1 MDALD
6 HMLTDPLDS
15 GEGSDGRITEEC
27 MLGNCQVSLPE
38 DLLEDPEIFF
48 SVLSESTWSEV
59 LTDDQRQHLRQ
70 LLPHFQEDNTCEQ
83 DSTISKLFNK
93 QNFCFGN
100 PLHLAQKLFQD
111 GHFNPEVVKYRQ
123 LCAKSQKKRQLNS
136 LQQYYHK
143 LLKQILVSR
152 KELLELAVRS
162 GPDIAVNR
170 KYPTQTHGEVQE
182 QRVRGRVCRI
192 LREVKTECGDS
203 NASSDDDDTAS
214 WLPTPQSPSS
224 PTPTVSVRVL
234 PSLSTQDMKT
244 TDKQELGEKDMRAM
258 LRRHREKRRRQP
270 DHPDLMTSDIRLG
283 DMMSRVNIGR
293 KGSMMTLFDLALP
306 KRKMREER
314 RKKKMR
320 TIKVESEDPC
330 EALMPSEA
338 PAPTVNITAT
348 LPETP
353 VTPLP
358 SVKEEPMEEV
368 QNSPVMVEEIA
379 VSFFNLLENILKL
392 DGLASTTMLEEKVQQ
407 WQTSPASSLNPWFSS
422 ASCWSEMVLP
432 ALHFLAGE
440 TKVGM
445 LVLPSGFTPYVA
457 FRENSQRW
465 KWIGPSQDGEK
476 DLSALCQLWV
486 DSKDLVV
493 VKTECEELTEMTSPT
508 PRVSWTDFVVRP
520 STGDERHVFQVQE
533 QQRYDQPH
541 KAFTF
546 RMHGFESVVG
556 PVKGVFD
563 KEMSLNKA
571 REHTLLR
578 SDRPAYVTILSLVRD
593 AAARL
598 PNGEGTRAEICELLK
613 DSQFLAPDVTS
624 AQVNTV
630 VSGALDRLH
639 YEKDPCVKYDIGRK
653 LWIYL
658 HRDRGQEE
666 FERIHQ
672 AQAAAAKARKALQQK
687 PKPASKPSGS
697 KEGGGKTPGGLEAS
711 DVGGPMSPTP
721 TTPTTSTPGTPKS
734 PLAPIA
740 TTPTKAGIP
749 DSVKTSPGVLLVSPP
764 PMPQLGTLLSS
775 SQSGPQVSQPATS
788 QHTARVVGHQSG
800 TLPQVRVVSS
810 QTAGGQHATL
820 VHQTPHQIRVPVTMG
835 TKGITQAVVSLPLR
849 TQSAGSPIQVQAS
862 RGQTTLSVSGL
873 TTAVTVLK
881 PQTASPGSPAHNPTS
896 PAVRQ
901 GVTSQNIIKQVAITG
916 QLGIKSQGRPGL
928 PITTTNLRIQGKDVL
943 RLPPS
948 SITTDSKGQTVLRI
962 TPDMM
967 ATLTKSPLT
976 TVKLTPDMLG
986 TATTKSIS
994 ATLHVAPPH
1003 STSSPASSSGEVR
1016 TSKAS
1021 AGTTTLLKAA
1031 GDTIRLMPTLAVTMA
1046 EQKTRTFSTVSS
1058 SDSKSGTTIRIMP
1071 GLGVIPHKQG
1081 QTITMTTTTGSK
1093 PVSTGAATVTIA
1105 TSGLAGAKGLTVG
1118 SSASGSLT
1126 LGTAT
1131 ATVRQVPV
1139 TATVVSTQPG
1149 KLPARFTVP
1158 LSVLS
1163 QPLKSKSV
1171 MTTPMLKGNLST
1183 NISSLG
1189 RNIILTTMP
1198 AGTKLIA
1205 GNKPVSFVTAQQ
1217 LQQLQQQGQAT
1228 QVRIQTVPAQ
1238 QLQQRSAAGSPKSMS
1253 TVVVTTAPSP
1263 KRAPDPPPPTQ

>member
-15 GEGSDGRITEEC
+15 GEGNDGRITEEC

-70 LLPHFQEDNTCEQ
+70 LLPHFQEDNTSEQ

-338 PAPTVNITAT
+338 PAPSVNITAA

-358 SVKEEPMEEV
+358 S
-368 QNSPVMVEEIA
+368 
-379 VSFFNLLENILKL
+379 
-392 DGLASTTMLEEKVQQ
+392 LEEKVQQ

-440 TKVGM
+440 TKGDQADISS
-445 LVLPSGFTPYVA
+445 LGFTPYVA

-476 DLSALCQLWV
+476 DLSALWQLWV

-508 PRVSWTDFVVRP
+508 PRVWTDFVVRP

-687 PKPASKPSGS
+687 PKPASKP
-697 KEGGGKTPGGLEAS
+697 
-711 DVGGPMSPTP
+711 VSPTA
-721 TTPTTSTPGTPKS
+721 ST
-734 PLAPIA
+734 L
-740 TTPTKAGIP
+740 
-749 DSVKTSPGVLLVSPP
+749 VLLVSPP

-775 SQSGPQVSQPATS
+775 CQSGPQVSQPATS

-800 TLPQVRVVSS
+800 SLPQVRVVSS

-835 TKGITQAVVSLPLR
+835 TKGITQ
-849 TQSAGSPIQVQAS
+849 
-862 RGQTTLSVSGL
+862 
-873 TTAVTVLK
+873 
-881 PQTASPGSPAHNPTS
+881 
-896 PAVRQ
+896 
-901 GVTSQNIIKQVAITG
+901 VAITG

-928 PITTTNLRIQGKDVL
+928 PITATNLRIQGKDVL

-994 ATLHVAPPH
+994 ATLHVTPPH

-1071 GLGVIPHKQG
+1071 GLGVIPQKQG

-1105 TSGLAGAKGLTVG
+1105 TSGLAGAKGVTVG

-1139 TATVVSTQPG
+1139 TATG

-1171 MTTPMLKGNLST
+1171 MTTPILKGNLST

-1263 KRAPDPPPPTQ
+1263 KRAPDPPPPAQ

>member
-1 MDALD
+1 MNR
-6 HMLTDPLDS
+6 
-15 GEGSDGRITEEC
+15 GSISV
-27 MLGNCQVSLPE
+27 NCYH
-38 DLLEDPEIFF
+38 
-48 SVLSESTWSEV
+48 T
-59 LTDDQRQHLRQ
+59 T
-70 LLPHFQEDNTCEQ
+70 EQ
-83 DSTISKLFNK
+83 DRTISDLFNN

-100 PLHLAQKLFQD
+100 PLHLETETVQR
-111 GHFNPEVVKYRQ
+111 H
-123 LCAKSQKKRQLNS
+123 LCAKSQKKRQLYS
-136 LQQYYHK
+136 FQQYYHK

-152 KELLELAVRS
+152 KELLELAVHS
-162 GPDIAVNR
+162 GPNTAVKR
-170 KYPTQTHGEVQE
+170 KYPTQMPGTEGERKSVPDT
-182 QRVRGRVCRI
+182 I
-192 LREVKTECGDS
+192 REVKTDCGDRY
-203 NASSDDDDTAS
+203 ASSDDDGTATS
-214 WLPTPQSPSS
+214 LPTPQSPSS
-224 PTPTVSVRVL
+224 PTPTVFVRVL

-244 TDKQELGEKDMRAM
+244 TDKPELGEKDMRAM
-258 LRRHREKRRRQP
+258 LRRHGEKRRRQP
-270 DHPDLMTSDIRLG
+270 DHPDLMTSDIHLG

-293 KGSMMTLFDLALP
+293 KGAMMALFDLALP
-306 KRKMREER
+306 KRKMREEG

-338 PAPTVNITAT
+338 PAPSLNITAALSDT
-348 LPETP
+348 S

-368 QNSPVMVEEIA
+368 QNRPVMVEEIA
-379 VSFFNLLENILKL
+379 VSFFNLLENILRL
-392 DGLASTTMLEEKVQQ
+392 EGLASAAMVFTHAYLHN
-407 WQTSPASSLNPWFSS
+407 SLNPLFSS

-440 TKVGM
+440 SKVHM
-445 LVLPSGFTPYVA
+445 MVIPSGFTPYVA
-457 FRENSQRW
+457 FRESSQQW
-465 KWIGPSQDGEK
+465 KWISPSPDGEK

-508 PRVSWTDFVVRP
+508 PRVWTNYVVRA
-520 STGDERHVFQVQE
+520 STGDQRHVFQVQE
-533 QQRYDQPH
+533 QHRYDQPH

-666 FERIHQ
+666 F
-672 AQAAAAKARKALQQK
+672 
-687 PKPASKPSGS
+687 G
-697 KEGGGKTPGGLEAS
+697 
-711 DVGGPMSPTP
+711 DMGGPMSPTP
-721 TTPTTSTPGTPKS
+721 TTPGTPKS
-734 PLAPIA
+734 PLAPVA
-740 TTPTKAGIP
+740 TTPTKAGMP
-749 DSVKTSPGVLLVSPP
+749 DSVLVSPP
-764 PMPQLGTLLSS
+764 HMPQLGTLLSS

-788 QHTARVVGHQSG
+788 HYSAR
-800 TLPQVRVVSS
+800 VRVVSA
-810 QTAGGQHATL
+810 QTAIGQQDTL

-835 TKGITQAVVSLPLR
+835 AT
-849 TQSAGSPIQVQAS
+849 
-862 RGQTTLSVSGL
+862 
-873 TTAVTVLK
+873 
-881 PQTASPGSPAHNPTS
+881 
-896 PAVRQ
+896 
-901 GVTSQNIIKQVAITG
+901 QVAITG
-916 QLGIKSQGRPGL
+916 QMGMKAQGGAGI
-928 PITTTNLRIQGKDVL
+928 PITDTNLRIQGKDVL

-962 TPDMM
+962 TPGMM
-967 ATLTKSPLT
+967 ATLTKCPVT

-994 ATLHVAPPH
+994 ATLRVTPPH
-1003 STSSPASSSGEVR
+1003 HSSSPTSSSGEVL

-1021 AGTTTLLKAA
+1021 TGTTTLLKAA
-1031 GDTIRLMPTLAVTMA
+1031 GDTICLMPTLAVTMA

-1058 SDSKSGTTIRIMP
+1058 SDSKCGTTIRIMP
-1071 GLGVIPHKQG
+1071 GLGVIPQKQG

-1105 TSGLAGAKGLTVG
+1105 TSGV
-1118 SSASGSLT
+1118 ASGCLT

-1131 ATVRQVPV
+1131 ATVCQVPV

-1149 KLPARFTVP
+1149 KLPARITVP

-1171 MTTPMLKGNLST
+1171 MTTPIMKGNIST
-1183 NISSLG
+1183 NLG
-1189 RNIILTTMP
+1189 RNIILTNMP

-1228 QVRIQTVPAQ
+1228 QVCIQTVPAQ
-1238 QLQQRSAAGSPKSMS
+1238 QLQQRSAAGFPKSVSTVIVTTTHSPKL
-1253 TVVVTTAPSP
+1253 TPA
-1263 KRAPDPPPPTQ
+1263 PPPPA

>member
-1 MDALD
+1 MDELD

-244 TDKQELGEKDMRAM
+244 TD
-258 LRRHREKRRRQP
+258 
-270 DHPDLMTSDIRLG
+270 LMTSDIRLG

-293 KGSMMTLFDLALP
+293 KGSMMSEYKSNKLIMLYLAKSMWTNARQTSHSKIMGINGVGP
-306 KRKMREER
+306 
-314 RKKKMR
+314 
-320 TIKVESEDPC
+320 
-330 EALMPSEA
+330 
-338 PAPTVNITAT
+338 
-348 LPETP
+348 
-353 VTPLP
+353 PLLL
-358 SVKEEPMEEV
+358 
-368 QNSPVMVEEIA
+368 QNSLHPSGKA
-379 VSFFNLLENILKL
+379 FRLTLEHLCNE
-392 DGLASTTMLEEKVQQ
+392 SCM
-407 WQTSPASSLNPWFSS
+407 SSSSLNPWFSS

-493 VKTECEELTEMTSPT
+493 VKVLQVHISTSHYSMTSPT
-508 PRVSWTDFVVRP
+508 PRVWTDFVVRP

-687 PKPASKPSGS
+687 PKPASKPVSSTKSGS

-734 PLAPIA
+734 PLAPVA

-881 PQTASPGSPAHNPTS
+881 PQTASPGGPAHNPTS

-1071 GLGVIPHKQG
+1071 GLGVIPQKQG

-1105 TSGLAGAKGLTVG
+1105 TSGLAGAKGVTVG

-1171 MTTPMLKGNLST
+1171 MTTPILKGNLST

-1263 KRAPDPPPPTQ
+1263 KRAGDA

>member
-15 GEGSDGRITEEC
+15 GVGNNGRVTEEC
-27 MLGNCQVSLPE
+27 MLGNCRVSLPE
-38 DLLEDPEIFF
+38 DLLEDPELFF

-70 LLPHFQEDNTCEQ
+70 LLPQFPEDNTTEQ
-83 DSTISKLFNK
+83 DRTIKDLFNNN
-93 QNFCFGN
+93 NFCFGN
-100 PLHLAQKLFQD
+100 PLSLAQKLFRD

-123 LCAKSQKKRQLNS
+123 LCAKSQRKHQLNS

-152 KELLELAVRS
+152 KELLELAGRS
-162 GPDIAVNR
+162 GPGVTVKR
-170 KYPTQTHGEVQE
+170 RYPAQTPSERQE
-182 QRVRGRVCRI
+182 QRVRGRVSRI
-192 LREVKTECGDS
+192 LREVKAECGD
-203 NASSDDDDTAS
+203 NDASSGDEGESAVLS
-214 WLPTPQSPSS
+214 PSCPSS
-224 PTPTVSVRVL
+224 PTPRVSVRVL
-234 PSLSTQDMKT
+234 PSLYTQDMKT
-244 TDKQELGEKDMRAM
+244 TDKSELGEKDMRAM
-258 LRRHREKRRRQP
+258 LRKHREKRKRQP
-270 DHPDLMTSDIRLG
+270 DHPDLMTSDIHLG
-283 DMMSRVNIGR
+283 DIMSRVNIGR
-293 KGSMMTLFDLALP
+293 KGSMLALFELALP

-320 TIKVESEDPC
+320 AIKVESEEPC
-330 EALMPSEA
+330 ENLVPSEA
-338 PAPTVNITAT
+338 PVPSTTITAT
-348 LPETP
+348 LPDA
-353 VTPLP
+353 

-379 VSFFNLLENILKL
+379 VSFFNLLENILRIE
-392 DGLASTTMLEEKVQQ
+392 GLASTAMLEEKVQQ

-440 TKVGM
+440 TK
-445 LVLPSGFTPYVA
+445 
-457 FRENSQRW
+457 
-465 KWIGPSQDGEK
+465 GERRF
-476 DLSALCQLWV
+476 SALLKH
-486 DSKDLVV
+486 SYHHPLHH
-493 VKTECEELTEMTSPT
+493 SI
-508 PRVSWTDFVVRP
+508 SWTDFVVRP
-520 STGDERHVFQVQE
+520 STGDERRVFQVQE

-658 HRDRGQEE
+658 HRDRSQEE
-666 FERIHQ
+666 FEKIHQ
-672 AQAAAAKARKALQQK
+672 AQAAAAKARKTLQQK
-687 PKPASKPSGS
+687 PKPPSKPVSPTS
-697 KEGGGKTPGGLEAS
+697 SHVLSSNVCVWVWVCVCELSTLPVTPGRILCCH
-711 DVGGPMSPTP
+711 
-721 TTPTTSTPGTPKS
+721 
-734 PLAPIA
+734 
-740 TTPTKAGIP
+740 
-749 DSVKTSPGVLLVSPP
+749 
-764 PMPQLGTLLSS
+764 LS
-775 SQSGPQVSQPATS
+775 
-788 QHTARVVGHQSG
+788 RMF
-800 TLPQVRVVSS
+800 
-810 QTAGGQHATL
+810 
-820 VHQTPHQIRVPVTMG
+820 PV
-835 TKGITQAVVSLPLR
+835 
-849 TQSAGSPIQVQAS
+849 S
-862 RGQTTLSVSGL
+862 RGHVSFLS
-873 TTAVTVLK
+873 LK
-881 PQTASPGSPAHNPTS
+881 
-896 PAVRQ
+896 
-901 GVTSQNIIKQVAITG
+901 VAITG
-916 QLGIKSQGRPGL
+916 QLGMKAQGGAGI
-928 PITTTNLRIQGKDVL
+928 PITATNLRIQGKDVL

-948 SITTDSKGQTVLRI
+948 SITTDAKGQTVLRI

-967 ATLTKSPLT
+967 ATLTKSPVT

-994 ATLHVAPPH
+994 ATLHVTPPH
-1003 STSSPASSSGEVR
+1003 HSNTSPATSSGDVL
-1016 TSKAS
+1016 TGKGS
-1021 AGTTTLLKAA
+1021 AGGGALLKAS

-1046 EQKTRTFSTVSS
+1046 DQKTRTFSSVSS
-1058 SDSKSGTTIRIMP
+1058 SDAKSGTTIRIMP
-1071 GLGVIPHKQG
+1071 GLGVIPQKQG
-1081 QTITMTTTTGSK
+1081 QTITMTATTGSK

-1105 TSGLAGAKGLTVG
+1105 TGTVGGAKGVTLAP
-1118 SSASGSLT
+1118 SASGALT

-1139 TATVVSTQPG
+1139 TATGKIPG
-1149 KLPARFTVP
+1149 RITVP

-1163 QPLKSKSV
+1163 QPMKSKSV
-1171 MTTPMLKGNLST
+1171 MTTPILKGNIST

-1228 QVRIQTVPAQ
+1228 QVRIHTVPAQ
-1238 QLQQRSAAGSPKSMS
+1238 QLQQRSAAGSPKSVS
-1253 TVVVTTAPSP
+1253 TVMVTTAPSP
-1263 KRAPDPPPPTQ
+1263 KRTPDPPPPTSQ

>member
-1 MDALD
+1 MDVLD

-15 GEGSDGRITEEC
+15 EKANDGRITEEC
-27 MLGNCQVSLPE
+27 MLGDCRVSLPE

-48 SVLSESTWSEV
+48 SVLSEGTWSKV
-59 LTDDQRQHLRQ
+59 LTDEQRQHLRQ
-70 LLPHFQEDNTCEQ
+70 LLPHFPDDNTSEQ
-83 DSTISKLFNK
+83 DRTISDLFNN

-100 PLHLAQKLFQD
+100 PLHLAQKLFRD
-111 GHFNPEVVKYRQ
+111 GHFNPEVVKYRH
-123 LCAKSQKKRQLNS
+123 LCAKSQKKRQLYS
-136 LQQYYHK
+136 FQQYYHK

-152 KELLELAVRS
+152 KELLELAVHS
-162 GPDIAVNR
+162 GPNIAVKR
-170 KYPTQTHGEVQE
+170 KYPTQMPGEMQE

-192 LREVKTECGDS
+192 LREVKTDCGDRY
-203 NASSDDDDTAS
+203 ASSDDDGTATS
-214 WLPTPQSPSS
+214 LPTPQSPSS
-224 PTPTVSVRVL
+224 PTPTVFVRVL

-244 TDKQELGEKDMRAM
+244 TDKPELGEKDMRAM
-258 LRRHREKRRRQP
+258 LRRHREKGRRQP
-270 DHPDLMTSDIRLG
+270 DHPDLMTSDIHLG

-293 KGSMMTLFDLALP
+293 KGAMMALFDLALP
-306 KRKMREER
+306 KRKMREEG

-338 PAPTVNITAT
+338 PAPSLNITGALT
-348 LPETP
+348 HQSLHCP
-353 VTPLP
+353 V
-358 SVKEEPMEEV
+358 SRKSEPMEEV
-368 QNSPVMVEEIA
+368 QNRPVMVEEIA
-379 VSFFNLLENILKL
+379 VSFFNLLENILRL
-392 DGLASTTMLEEKVQQ
+392 EGLASAAMLEEKVQR

-440 TKVGM
+440 SKVHM
-445 LVLPSGFTPYVA
+445 MVIPSGFTPYVA
-457 FRENSQRW
+457 FRESSQQW
-465 KWIGPSQDGEK
+465 KWISPSPDGEK

-493 VKTECEELTEMTSPT
+493 VKTECEEPTEMTSPT
-508 PRVSWTDFVVRP
+508 PRVWTNYVVRA
-520 STGDERHVFQVQE
+520 STGDQRHVFQVQE
-533 QQRYDQPH
+533 QHRYDQPH

-639 YEKDPCVKYDIGRK
+639 YEKDPCVKYDIGHK

-666 FERIHQ
+666 FEKIHQ
-672 AQAAAAKARKALQQK
+672 AQAAAAKARKTLQQK
-687 PKPASKPSGS
+687 PKPASKPKSGS
-697 KEGGGKTPGGLEAS
+697 KEGSGKTSGGLEAG
-711 DVGGPMSPTP
+711 DMGGPMSPTP
-721 TTPTTSTPGTPKS
+721 TTPGTPKS
-734 PLAPIA
+734 PLAPVA
-740 TTPTKAGIP
+740 TTPTKAGMP

-764 PMPQLGTLLSS
+764 HMPQLGTLLSS

-788 QHTARVVGHQSG
+788 HYSARVVGHQSG
-800 TLPQVRVVSS
+800 SLPQVRVVSA
-810 QTAGGQHATL
+810 QTAIGQQDTL

-835 TKGITQAVVSLPLR
+835 AT
-849 TQSAGSPIQVQAS
+849 
-862 RGQTTLSVSGL
+862 
-873 TTAVTVLK
+873 
-881 PQTASPGSPAHNPTS
+881 
-896 PAVRQ
+896 
-901 GVTSQNIIKQVAITG
+901 QVAITG
-916 QLGIKSQGRPGL
+916 QMGMKAQGGAGI
-928 PITTTNLRIQGKDVL
+928 PITDTNLRIQGKDVL

-967 ATLTKSPLT
+967 ATLTKCPVT

-994 ATLHVAPPH
+994 ATLRVTPPH
-1003 STSSPASSSGEVR
+1003 HSSSPTSSSGEVL

-1021 AGTTTLLKAA
+1021 TGTTTLLKAA
-1031 GDTIRLMPTLAVTMA
+1031 GDTICLMPTLAVTMA

-1058 SDSKSGTTIRIMP
+1058 SDSKCGTTIRIMP
-1071 GLGVIPHKQG
+1071 GLGVIPQKQG

-1105 TSGLAGAKGLTVG
+1105 TSGV
-1118 SSASGSLT
+1118 ASGCLT

-1131 ATVRQVPV
+1131 ATVCQVPV

-1149 KLPARFTVP
+1149 KLPARITVP

-1171 MTTPMLKGNLST
+1171 MTTPIMKGNIST
-1183 NISSLG
+1183 NLG
-1189 RNIILTTMP
+1189 RNIILTNMP

-1228 QVRIQTVPAQ
+1228 QVCIQTVPAQ
-1238 QLQQRSAAGSPKSMS
+1238 QLQQRSAAGFPKSVSTVIVTTTHSPKL
-1253 TVVVTTAPSP
+1253 TPA
-1263 KRAPDPPPPTQ
+1263 PPPPAQ

>member
-6 HMLTDPLDS
+6 HMLTDPLDA
-15 GEGSDGRITEEC
+15 GEGNNGRVTEEC
-27 MLGNCQVSLPE
+27 VLGNCRVSLPE
-38 DLLEDPEIFF
+38 DLLEDPDVFF
-48 SVLSESTWSEV
+48 SVLSESTWSDV

-70 LLPHFQEDNTCEQ
+70 LLPQFPDDNTTEQ
-83 DSTISKLFNK
+83 DRTIKDLFNN

-100 PLHLAQKLFQD
+100 PLSLAQNLFRD

-123 LCAKSQKKRQLNS
+123 LCVKSQRKQQLNS
-136 LQQYYHK
+136 LQQYYHN

-152 KELLELAVRS
+152 KELLELAGRNGPGVAVR
-162 GPDIAVNR
+162 R
-170 KYPTQTHGEVQE
+170 RYPAQIHSEQQD
-182 QRVRGRVCRI
+182 QRVRGRVSRI
-192 LREVKTECGDS
+192 LREVRTECDD
-203 NASSDDDDTAS
+203 NDASSEDDDTAS
-214 WLPTPQSPSS
+214 WPSS
-224 PTPTVSVRVL
+224 PAPRVSVRVL
-234 PSLSTQDMKT
+234 PTLYVQDMKT
-244 TDKQELGEKDMRAM
+244 VDKSEPGEQDMRAM
-258 LRRHREKRRRQP
+258 LRRHREKRKRQP
-270 DHPDLMTSDIRLG
+270 DHPDLMTSDIHLG
-283 DMMSRVNIGR
+283 DIMSRVNIGR
-293 KGSMMTLFDLALP
+293 KGSMMALFELALP

-320 TIKVESEDPC
+320 TIKVESEEPC
-330 EALMPSEA
+330 EVPSEA
-338 PAPTVNITAT
+338 PVLSTTVTAAV
-348 LPETP
+348 LDA
-353 VTPLP
+353 

-379 VSFFNLLENILKL
+379 VSFFNLLENILRIE
-392 DGLASTTMLEEKVQQ
+392 GLASTAMLEEKVQG

-440 TKVGM
+440 TKVGLM
-445 LVLPSGFTPYVA
+445 VLPTGSTPYVA
-457 FRENSQRW
+457 FREAPQQW
-465 KWIGPSQDGEK
+465 KWIGPSLDGEK
-476 DLSALCQLWV
+476 DLSALCQLWI
-486 DSKDLVV
+486 DSKDMVV
-493 VKTECEELTEMTSPT
+493 VKTECEELSERTSPT
-508 PRVSWTDFVVRP
+508 PRVWTDFVVRP

-533 QQRYDQPH
+533 QQRYEQPH

-613 DSQFLAPDVTS
+613 DSQFLAPGVTS

-658 HRDRGQEE
+658 HRDRSQEE

-672 AQAAAAKARKALQQK
+672 AQAAAAKARKTLQQK
-687 PKPASKPSGS
+687 PKPPSKPKSAG
-697 KEGGGKTPGGLEAS
+697 KEGGGKMPGGLEAA
-711 DVGGPMSPTP
+711 DVGGPMSPITP
-721 TTPTTSTPGTPKS
+721 TPSTPGTPIS
-734 PLAPIA
+734 PLAHIA
-740 TTPTKAGIP
+740 TTPTKSGIP
-749 DSVKTSPGVLLVSPP
+749 ESVKTSPGVLLVSPP

-775 SQSGPQVSQPATS
+775 SQISQAPSSQPP
-788 QHTARVVGHQSG
+788 ARVMGHQTGS
-800 TLPQVRVVSS
+800 LSQVRVVSA
-810 QTAGGQHATL
+810 QTAGSHQATL
-820 VHQTPHQIRVPVTMG
+820 MHQTPHQIRVPVTMG

-862 RGQTTLSVSGL
+862 RGQTSLSMSGL
-873 TTAVTVLK
+873 TTAITVAKAQTGLSGTQQNPAGPTVL
-881 PQTASPGSPAHNPTS
+881 
-896 PAVRQ
+896 Q

-916 QLGIKSQGRPGL
+916 QLGMKAQGGAGI
-928 PITTTNLRIQGKDVL
+928 PITATNLRIQGKDVL

-967 ATLTKSPLT
+967 ATLTKSPVT

-986 TATTKSIS
+986 SATAKSIS
-994 ATLHVAPPH
+994 ATIHVAPPH
-1003 STSSPASSSGEVR
+1003 HTSPAPSSGDLL
-1016 TSKAS
+1016 TGKGSPGSGGA
-1021 AGTTTLLKAA
+1021 LLKAS

-1046 EQKTRTFSTVSS
+1046 DQKTRTFTSVSS
-1058 SDSKSGTTIRIMP
+1058 SDAKSGTTIRIMP
-1071 GLGVIPHKQG
+1071 GLGVIPQKQG
-1081 QTITMTTTTGSK
+1081 QTITMTATTGTK

-1105 TSGLAGAKGLTVG
+1105 TGVGGAKGMTLAP
-1118 SSASGSLT
+1118 SASGALT
-1126 LGTAT
+1126 LGTTT
-1131 ATVRQVPV
+1131 AKVRQVPV
-1139 TATVVSTQPG
+1139 TATVVSTQSGKMPG
-1149 KLPARFTVP
+1149 RITVP

-1163 QPLKSKSV
+1163 QPMKSKSV
-1171 MTTPMLKGNLST
+1171 MATPILKGNIST

-1228 QVRIQTVPAQ
+1228 QVRIHTVPAQ
-1238 QLQQRSAAGSPKSMS
+1238 QLQQRSAGGSPKSVS
-1253 TVVVTTAPSP
+1253 TVMVTTAPSP
-1263 KRAPDPPPPTQ
+1263 KPTPDPAPPTSQ

>member
-1 MDALD
+1 MDELD

-244 TDKQELGEKDMRAM
+244 TD
-258 LRRHREKRRRQP
+258 
-270 DHPDLMTSDIRLG
+270 LMTSDIRLG

-338 PAPTVNITAT
+338 PAPSVNITAA
-348 LPETP
+348 L
-353 VTPLP
+353 
-358 SVKEEPMEEV
+358 
-368 QNSPVMVEEIA
+368 
-379 VSFFNLLENILKL
+379 NIVYIVCNE
-392 DGLASTTMLEEKVQQ
+392 SCM
-407 WQTSPASSLNPWFSS
+407 SSSSLNPWFSS

-508 PRVSWTDFVVRP
+508 PRVWTDFVVRP

-687 PKPASKPSGS
+687 PKPASKPKSGS

-734 PLAPIA
+734 PLAPVA

-835 TKGITQAVVSLPLR
+835 TKGITQ
-849 TQSAGSPIQVQAS
+849 VQAS

-881 PQTASPGSPAHNPTS
+881 PQTASPGGPAHNPTS

-1071 GLGVIPHKQG
+1071 GLGVIPQKQG

-1105 TSGLAGAKGLTVG
+1105 TSGLAGAKGVTVG

-1171 MTTPMLKGNLST
+1171 MTTPILKGNLST

-1263 KRAPDPPPPTQ
+1263 KRAGDA

>member
-1 MDALD
+1 MDVHD

-15 GEGSDGRITEEC
+15 EKANYGRVTEEC
-27 MLGNCQVSLPE
+27 MLGDCRVSLPE

-48 SVLSESTWSEV
+48 AVLSEDTWSKV
-59 LTDDQRQHLRQ
+59 LTGEQRQHLRQ
-70 LLPHFQEDNTCEQ
+70 LLPHFPDDNTSEQ
-83 DSTISKLFNK
+83 DRTISDLFNN

-100 PLHLAQKLFQD
+100 PLHLAQKLFRD
-111 GHFNPEVVKYRQ
+111 GHFNPEVVMYRE
-123 LCAKSQKKRQLNS
+123 LCAKSQKKRQRYS

-162 GPDIAVNR
+162 GPDIAL
-170 KYPTQTHGEVQE
+170 KGKCPTRTPGKMLE
-182 QRVRGRVCRI
+182 QRVRGRVCWI
-192 LREVKTECGDS
+192 LREVNTECGDRYP
-203 NASSDDDDTAS
+203 SSDDDGTAS
-214 WLPTPQSPSS
+214 TLPTPQSPSS
-224 PTPTVSVRVL
+224 PTPTVFVRVL

-244 TDKQELGEKDMRAM
+244 TDKPELGEKDMRAM
-258 LRRHREKRRRQP
+258 QRRHREKRRRQP
-270 DHPDLMTSDIRLG
+270 DHPDLMTSDIHLG
-283 DMMSRVNIGR
+283 DMMSRVDMGR
-293 KGSMMTLFDLALP
+293 KGAMMALFDLTLP

-314 RKKKMR
+314 RKKMR
-320 TIKVESEDPC
+320 RIKVESEDPC
-330 EALMPSEA
+330 EALMPSEV
-338 PAPTVNITAT
+338 PAPSLDIPTA
-348 LPETP
+348 LPDTP

-358 SVKEEPMEEV
+358 RVKEEPLEVV
-368 QNSPVMVEEIA
+368 QNNPVIAEEIA
-379 VSFFNLLENILKL
+379 VTFFNLLGNILRL
-392 DGLASTTMLEEKVQQ
+392 AGLASTAMLEEKVQQ

-440 TKVGM
+440 NKVGM
-445 LVLPSGFTPYVA
+445 MALPSGFTPYVV
-457 FRENSQRW
+457 FRENSQQW
-465 KWIGPSQDGEK
+465 KWIGLEGASQNGEK

-508 PRVSWTDFVVRP
+508 PRVWTDYVVRA

-546 RMHGFESVVG
+546 RMHGFESQVG

-613 DSQFLAPDVTS
+613 DSQFLEPDVTS
-624 AQVNTV
+624 GQVNTV

-639 YEKDPCVKYDIGRK
+639 YEKDPCVKYDIVRK

-666 FERIHQ
+666 FETIHQ
-672 AQAAAAKARKALQQK
+672 AQAAAAKARKTLQQK

-697 KEGGGKTPGGLEAS
+697 KEGGGKTSGGLEAG
-711 DVGGPMSPTP
+711 DMGGPMSPTP
-721 TTPTTSTPGTPKS
+721 STPGIPKS
-734 PLAPIA
+734 PLAPVA

-764 PMPQLGTLLSS
+764 PIPQLGTLLSS

-788 QHTARVVGHQSG
+788 QHSARVVGHQSG
-800 TLPQVRVVSS
+800 SLPQVRVVSA
-810 QTAGGQHATL
+810 QTARGQQAML
-820 VHQTPHQIRVPVTMG
+820 VHQTPRQIRVPVTLG
-835 TKGITQAVVSLPLR
+835 AKGITQTVVSLPLR
-849 TQSAGSPIQVQAS
+849 TQSFGSPIQGQAA
-862 RGQTTLSVSGL
+862 RGQTTLLMSGL
-873 TTAVTVLK
+873 TTA
-881 PQTASPGSPAHNPTS
+881 QTGFPGSPAHHPAS
-896 PAVRQ
+896 PAVLQ
-901 GVTSQNIIKQVAITG
+901 GVTSQNIIQPGIRKMVAITG
-916 QLGIKSQGRPGL
+916 QIGMKAQGGAAI
-928 PITTTNLRIQGKDVL
+928 PITATNLRIQGKDVL

-962 TPDMM
+962 TPEMM
-967 ATLTKSPLT
+967 ATLTKSPVT

-994 ATLHVAPPH
+994 ATLHLTPPH
-1003 STSSPASSSGEVR
+1003 HSSPCSPASSSGDVL

-1031 GDTIRLMPTLAVTMA
+1031 GDTMRLMPTLAVTMA
-1046 EQKTRTFSTVSS
+1046 EQKARTFSTVSS

-1071 GLGVIPHKQG
+1071 GLGVIPQKRG
-1081 QTITMTTTTGSK
+1081 QTVTVTTTTSSK

-1105 TSGLAGAKGLTVG
+1105 TSGVAVAKGVTIG
-1118 SSASGSLT
+1118 PSASGSLT
-1126 LGTAT
+1126 QGTAT

-1139 TATVVSTQPG
+1139 TVVSTQPG
-1149 KLPARFTVP
+1149 KLPARIPMP
-1158 LSVLS
+1158 LSVLG
-1163 QPLKSKSV
+1163 QPLKSESG
-1171 MTTPMLKGNLST
+1171 MTTPVLKGNVRT

-1189 RNIILTTMP
+1189 RNIILTNMP

-1228 QVRIQTVPAQ
+1228 QVRIQTVQAQ
-1238 QLQQRSAAGSPKSMS
+1238 QLQQHSAAGSPKSVS
-1253 TVVVTTAPSP
+1253 TVIVTTAPSP
-1263 KRAPDPPPPTQ
+1263 KRTPDPPPPAQ

>member
-1 MDALD
+1 MDELD

-244 TDKQELGEKDMRAM
+244 TD
-258 LRRHREKRRRQP
+258 
-270 DHPDLMTSDIRLG
+270 LMTSDIRLG

-338 PAPTVNITAT
+338 PAPSVNITAA
-348 LPETP
+348 L
-353 VTPLP
+353 
-358 SVKEEPMEEV
+358 
-368 QNSPVMVEEIA
+368 
-379 VSFFNLLENILKL
+379 NIVYIVYNE
-392 DGLASTTMLEEKVQQ
+392 SCM
-407 WQTSPASSLNPWFSS
+407 SSSSLNPWFSS

-508 PRVSWTDFVVRP
+508 PRVWTDFVVRP

-687 PKPASKPSGS
+687 PKPASKPKSGS
-697 KEGGGKTPGGLEAS
+697 KEGGGKTSGGLEAS

-734 PLAPIA
+734 PLAPVA

-835 TKGITQAVVSLPLR
+835 TKGITQ
-849 TQSAGSPIQVQAS
+849 VQAS

-881 PQTASPGSPAHNPTS
+881 PQTASPGGPAHNPTS

-1071 GLGVIPHKQG
+1071 GLGVIPQKQG

-1105 TSGLAGAKGLTVG
+1105 TSGLAGAKGVTVG

-1171 MTTPMLKGNLST
+1171 MTTPILKGNLST

-1263 KRAPDPPPPTQ
+1263 KRAGDA

>member
-15 GEGSDGRITEEC
+15 EEGNNDGRVTEEC
-27 MLGNCQVSLPE
+27 MLGNCRVSLPE
-38 DLLEDPEIFF
+38 DLLEDPDIFF
-48 SVLSESTWSEV
+48 SVLSESTWSDV

-70 LLPHFQEDNTCEQ
+70 LLPQFPGGNPAEQ
-83 DSTISKLFNK
+83 DRTISDLFNN

-100 PLHLAQKLFQD
+100 PLHMAQKLFRD

-123 LCAKSQKKRQLNS
+123 LCAKSQRKQELNS

-152 KELLELAVRS
+152 KELLDLAVRN
-162 GPDIAVNR
+162 GPGITAKR
-170 KYPTQTHGEVQE
+170 RYPGQSHGGLQE
-182 QRVRGRVCRI
+182 QRVRGRLSRI
-192 LREVKTECGDS
+192 LREVKTDCGDN
-203 NASSDDDDTAS
+203 NASSSDDDTAC
-214 WLPTPQSPSS
+214 WLPSPQSPSS
-224 PTPTVSVRVL
+224 PTPTVPVRVL
-234 PSLSTQDMKT
+234 PSLYTQDMKT
-244 TDKQELGEKDMRAM
+244 TGKSDLGEKDLRAM
-258 LRRHREKRRRQP
+258 LRRHREKRKRQP
-270 DHPDLMTSDIRLG
+270 DHPDLMTSDVHLG
-283 DMMSRVNIGR
+283 DIMSRVNIGR
-293 KGSMMTLFDLALP
+293 KGSMLALFELALP
-306 KRKMREER
+306 KRKLREER
-314 RKKKMR
+314 RKKKLR
-320 TIKVESEDPC
+320 TIKVETEDPC
-330 EALMPSEA
+330 EGLMPSEA
-338 PAPTVNITAT
+338 PAPSAT
-348 LPETP
+348 IAAILPDD
-353 VTPLP
+353 
-358 SVKEEPMEEV
+358 SVKDEPMEEV
-368 QNSPVMVEEIA
+368 QNSPVAVEEIA
-379 VSFFNLLENILKL
+379 VSFFNLLENILRL
-392 DGLASTTMLEEKVQQ
+392 EGLTSTAMLEEKVQQ
-407 WQTSPASSLNPWFSS
+407 WQGSPASSLNPWFSS
-422 ASCWSEMVLP
+422 APCWSDMVLP

-445 LVLPSGFTPYVA
+445 MVLPGGFTPYVV
-457 FRENSQRW
+457 FKEVTQQW

-476 DLSALCQLWV
+476 DLNALCQLWI
-486 DSKDLVV
+486 DSKDVVV
-493 VKTECEELTEMTSPT
+493 VKTECEDLSDRTSPI
-508 PRVSWTDFVVRP
+508 PRVWTDFVVRP

-658 HRDRGQEE
+658 HRNRSQEE

-672 AQAAAAKARKALQQK
+672 AQAAAAKARKTLQQK
-687 PKPASKPSGS
+687 PKPPSKLKSAS
-697 KEGGGKTPGGLEAS
+697 KEGCGKMPGGLEAG

-721 TTPTTSTPGTPKS
+721 TSHTPSTPGTPMS
-734 PLAPIA
+734 PHTHAA
-740 TTPTKAGIP
+740 STPTKVGVS
-749 DSVKTSPGVLLVSPP
+749 DSVKSSPGVLLVSPP

-775 SQSGPQVSQPATS
+775 SQCGPQVSQAAVS
-788 QHTARVVGHQSG
+788 QHSARVLGHQAGS
-800 TLPQVRVVSS
+800 LSQVRVVSA
-810 QTAGGQHATL
+810 QAAGGQQATL

-849 TQSAGSPIQVQAS
+849 SQSAGSPIQVQAA
-862 RGQTTLSVSGL
+862 RGQTSLSMSGL
-873 TTAVTVLK
+873 TNAVTVAK
-881 PQTASPGSPAHNPTS
+881 PQTGSTGSPAHNPAS
-896 PAVRQ
+896 PAVLQ

-916 QLGIKSQGRPGL
+916 QLGMKTQGGAGI
-928 PITTTNLRIQGKDVL
+928 PITATNLRIQGKDVL

-967 ATLTKSPLT
+967 ATLTKSPVT

-994 ATLHVAPPH
+994 ATLHVTPPHH
-1003 STSSPASSSGEVR
+1003 STSSPASSSGEALVGKKS
-1016 TSKAS
+1016 TSGS
-1021 AGTTTLLKAA
+1021 ALLKAS
-1031 GDTIRLMPTLAVTMA
+1031 GDAIRLMPTLAVTMA
-1046 EQKTRTFSTVSS
+1046 DQKTRTFSTVSS
-1058 SDSKSGTTIRIMP
+1058 SDCKSGTTIRIMP
-1071 GLGVIPHKQG
+1071 GLGVIPQKQG

-1093 PVSTGAATVTIA
+1093 PVSTGAANVTIA
-1105 TSGLAGAKGLTVG
+1105 TSAVAGAKGVSIGPT
-1118 SSASGSLT
+1118 ASGSLT

-1149 KLPARFTVP
+1149 KLPGRITVP

-1163 QPLKSKSV
+1163 QPMKSKNV
-1171 MTTPMLKGNLST
+1171 MTTPILKGNIST

-1205 GNKPVSFVTAQQ
+1205 GNKPLSFVTAQQ
-1217 LQQLQQQGQAT
+1217 FQQLQQQGQAT
-1228 QVRIQTVPAQ
+1228 QVRIHTVPAQ
-1238 QLQQRSAAGSPKSMS
+1238 QLQQRSAAASPKSVS
-1253 TVVVTTAPSP
+1253 TVVVTSAPSP
-1263 KRAPDPPPPTQ
+1263 KRTPDPQPPAPQ

>member
-1 MDALD
+1 MDVLD

-15 GEGSDGRITEEC
+15 EKANDGRITEEC
-27 MLGNCQVSLPE
+27 MLGDFQVSLPE

-48 SVLSESTWSEV
+48 AVLSESTWSKV
-59 LTDDQRQHLRQ
+59 LTDEQRQHLRQ
-70 LLPHFQEDNTCEQ
+70 LLPHFPDDNTSEQ
-83 DSTISKLFNK
+83 DRTISDLFNN

-100 PLHLAQKLFQD
+100 PLHLAQELFRD
-111 GHFNPEVVKYRQ
+111 GHFNPEVVMYRE
-123 LCAKSQKKRQLNS
+123 LCAKSQKKRQLS
-136 LQQYYHK
+136 FLQQYYHK

-162 GPDIAVNR
+162 GPDIAVKR
-170 KYPTQTHGEVQE
+170 KCPARTPGEMQE
-182 QRVRGRVCRI
+182 QRVRGRVCWI
-192 LREVKTECGDS
+192 LREVKTECGDRYP
-203 NASSDDDDTAS
+203 SSDDDAFS
-214 WLPTPQSPSS
+214 LPTPQSSSS
-224 PTPTVSVRVL
+224 PTPTVFVRGL

-244 TDKQELGEKDMRAM
+244 TDKPELGAKDMRAM

-270 DHPDLMTSDIRLG
+270 DHPDLMTSDIHLG
-283 DMMSRVNIGR
+283 DIMCRVDMGR
-293 KGSMMTLFDLALP
+293 KGAMMGEYKHQHHKPLFDPALP

-314 RKKKMR
+314 RKKMR
-320 TIKVESEDPC
+320 RIKVESEDPC
-330 EALMPSEA
+330 QALMPSEA
-338 PAPTVNITAT
+338 PAPSLDIPAA
-348 LPETP
+348 LPDTP

-358 SVKEEPMEEV
+358 SVKEEPLGEV
-368 QNSPVMVEEIA
+368 QDNPVMVEEIA
-379 VSFFNLLENILKL
+379 VTFFNLLENILRL
-392 DGLASTTMLEEKVQQ
+392 EGLASTAMLEEKVRQ
-407 WQTSPASSLNPWFSS
+407 WQTSPASSLNPRFSS

-445 LVLPSGFTPYVA
+445 MALPSGFTPYVV
-457 FRENSQRW
+457 FRERSQQW
-465 KWIGPSQDGEK
+465 KWIGLEGPSQDGE
-476 DLSALCQLWV
+476 DLSALWQLWV

-493 VKTECEELTEMTSPT
+493 VKAECEELGEMTSPT
-508 PRVSWTDFVVRP
+508 PRAWIDYVVRA

-533 QQRYDQPH
+533 QRRYDQPH

-546 RMHGFESVVG
+546 RMHGFESQVG

-639 YEKDPCVKYDIGRK
+639 YEKDPCVKYDIVRK

-666 FERIHQ
+666 FEKIHQ
-672 AQAAAAKARKALQQK
+672 AQATAAKARKTLQQK
-687 PKPASKPSGS
+687 LKPASKPSGS
-697 KEGGGKTPGGLEAS
+697 KEGSGKTSGGLDAG
-711 DVGGPMSPTP
+711 DMVGPMSPTP
-721 TTPTTSTPGTPKS
+721 STPGTPKS
-734 PLAPIA
+734 PLAPVA

-749 DSVKTSPGVLLVSPP
+749 DSVKTGPGVLLVSPP
-764 PMPQLGTLLSS
+764 PISQLGTLLSS

-788 QHTARVVGHQSG
+788 QHSARVVGHQSG
-800 TLPQVRVVSS
+800 SLLQVRVVSA
-810 QTAGGQHATL
+810 QTARGQQAML
-820 VHQTPHQIRVPVTMG
+820 VHQTPRQIRVPVTVG
-835 TKGITQAVVSLPLR
+835 AKGITQTVVSLPLR
-849 TQSAGSPIQVQAS
+849 TQSFGSPILGQAA
-862 RGQTTLSVSGL
+862 RGQTTLSMSGL
-873 TTAVTVLK
+873 TTA
-881 PQTASPGSPAHNPTS
+881 QTGFPGSPAHHPAS
-896 PAVRQ
+896 PAVLQ
-901 GVTSQNIIKQVAITG
+901 GVTSQNIIQQVAITG
-916 QLGIKSQGRPGL
+916 QMGVKAQGGAAI
-928 PITTTNLRIQGKDVL
+928 PIPATNLRVQGKDVL

-962 TPDMM
+962 TPEMM
-967 ATLTKSPLT
+967 ATLTKSPVT
-976 TVKLTPDMLG
+976 TFKLTPDMLG
-986 TATTKSIS
+986 TATTKRIS
-994 ATLHVAPPH
+994 ATLHLTPPH
-1003 STSSPASSSGEVR
+1003 HSSPRSPASSLGDVL

-1031 GDTIRLMPTLAVTMA
+1031 GDAMRLMPTLAVAMA
-1046 EQKTRTFSTVSS
+1046 EQKARTFSTVSS

-1071 GLGVIPHKQG
+1071 GLGVIPQKRG
-1081 QTITMTTTTGSK
+1081 QAITVTTNTGSK
-1093 PVSTGAATVTIA
+1093 PVSTGAATVPIA
-1105 TSGLAGAKGLTVG
+1105 TSGVAVARGVTICP
-1118 SSASGSLT
+1118 SASGSLT
-1126 LGTAT
+1126 QGT

-1139 TATVVSTQPG
+1139 TATVVSTQQG
-1149 KLPARFTVP
+1149 KLPARISVP

-1163 QPLKSKSV
+1163 QPLKSKSG
-1171 MTTPMLKGNLST
+1171 MTTPILKGNIST
-1183 NISSLG
+1183 KISSLG

-1205 GNKPVSFVTAQQ
+1205 GNKPVSFVAAQQ

-1228 QVRIQTVPAQ
+1228 QVCIQTVPAQ
-1238 QLQQRSAAGSPKSMS
+1238 QLQQRSAAGSPESVS
-1253 TVVVTTAPSP
+1253 AVVVTTAPSP
-1263 KRAPDPPPPTQ
+1263 KRTPDPPPPAQ